1 MKRYIRS
8 SISLDRKELGEEQ
21 QQDHQVTDMYPC
33 MMLME
38 GNSHGANNFLEWCLK
53 DALRIG
59 DKAYVVEVEHSDGYD
74 YCCVMRGI

>member
-1 MKRYIRS
+1 
-8 SISLDRKELGEEQ
+8 
-21 QQDHQVTDMYPC
+21 MYPC

-38 GNSHGANNFLEWCLK
+38 GNSHGATNFLEWCLK